1 MFVDDLGAH
10 WEARVLEGS
19 SALWWMGVEEGQ
31 DGRTGREGE
40 REEKERERER
50 EREREIERER
60 DRERER
66 ERERE
71 RDHERRHF
79 MSSKVE
85 DAPLDEVQNERCAT
99 L

>member
-40 REEKERERER
+40 REEKERERE
-50 EREREIERER
+50 IER
-60 DRERER
+60 DRE
-66 ERERE
+66 
-71 RDHERRHF
+71 
-79 MSSKVE
+79 SIGV
-85 DAPLDEVQNERCAT
+85 
-99 L
+99 